1 MVIKAQLDVL
11 GVQADTAISGH
22 EALNLIKKRM
32 NEMKFGGNTDMYEL
46 VLLDYCMPEMDGL
59 ETAQAIRD
67 NVNAF
72 NDELAGTNLLENQ
85 DYD

>member
-1 MVIKAQLDVL
+1 
-11 GVQADTAISGH
+11 
-22 EALNLIKKRM
+22 
-32 NEMKFGGNTDMYEL
+32 MKFGGNTDMYEL